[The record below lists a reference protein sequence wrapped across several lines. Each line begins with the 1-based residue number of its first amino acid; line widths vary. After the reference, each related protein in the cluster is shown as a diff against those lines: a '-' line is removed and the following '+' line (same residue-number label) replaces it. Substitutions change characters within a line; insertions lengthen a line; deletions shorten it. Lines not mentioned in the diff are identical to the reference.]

1 MKIRANILLWLGLVL
16 TLIAVLVP
24 GSVGFGQDQE
34 QGPSGAQ
41 AAAIGGII
49 LVCGLIGLAVYVYG
63 SLTLQTIAKKT
74 HTENAWWA
82 WIPILHAILML
93 NIAKKPLWWFL
104 LFLVP
109 LVNIV
114 ILIIV
119 WMAIAEARGKPSWW
133 GILLIVPPVNIIV
146 LGYLA
151 WSD

>member
-1 MKIRANILLWLGLVL
+1 M
-16 TLIAVLVP
+16 
-24 GSVGFGQDQE
+24 
-34 QGPSGAQ
+34 
-41 AAAIGGII
+41 GGII
-49 LVCGLIGLAVYVYG
+49 MVCGLIGLAVYVYG

-114 ILIIV
+114 ILIIF
-119 WMAIAEARGKPSWW
+119 WMAIADSRRNPSWW
-133 GILLIVPPVNIIV
+133 AIFLFVPLVSIIFPA
-146 LGYLA
+146 Y
-151 WSD
+151 